1 MRKAWKETGGKEAN
15 SGADLAMAEA
25 QQLCYAMSQSR
36 YIDLSCW
43 SQTHGKKRNQGLLPA
58 RREGL
63 SCLLLPPS
71 LQLWA
76 AITQL
81 AAPTV
86 PSFPSAVS
94 PSAQPAHKSKNSS
107 SFPGLSF
114 SCASPSLGDLLLR
127 EGKSYFAGM
136 LYFLCC
142 MKSNCGGEGECKHKK
157 TCTLPARPMSL
168 SHKVMDP
175 F

>member
-1 MRKAWKETGGKEAN
+1 MRKRGKCRGRLGYGRGAAIVLCNLTNQMHRPVPLLSNVSCSFGET
-15 SGADLAMAEA
+15 
-25 QQLCYAMSQSR
+25 
-36 YIDLSCW
+36 
-43 SQTHGKKRNQGLLPA
+43 RNQGLLPA

-76 AITQL
+76 VITQL
-81 AAPTV
+81 AAPLV
-86 PSFPSAVS
+86 PSFRLAVS
-94 PSAQPAHKSKNSS
+94 PFAQPARKSKSGS

-114 SCASPSLGDLLLR
+114 SCASPSLSDLPLR
-127 EGKSYFAGM
+127 EGQSYFAGM

-142 MKSNCGGEGECKHKK
+142 MKSNCGGEGERKHKK
-157 TCTLPARPMSL
+157 ACTLTARPMSL

>member
-1 MRKAWKETGGKEAN
+1 M
-15 SGADLAMAEA
+15 
-25 QQLCYAMSQSR
+25 CYAMSKNR
-36 YIDLSCW
+36 YIDLSCC

-58 RREGL
+58 RRESL
-63 SCLLLPPS
+63 SCLLLLSSP
-71 LQLWA
+71 QLCA

-81 AAPTV
+81 AAPVV
-86 PSFPSAVS
+86 PSFHSAVS
-94 PSAQPAHKSKNSS
+94 PFAQAACKSKSSS

-127 EGKSYFAGM
+127 EGKSYFSGM

-142 MKSNCGGEGECKHKK
+142 MKSNCGGEGEHEHEKA
-157 TCTLPARPMSL
+157 CTLPARPMSL
-168 SHKVMDP
+168 SRKVMDP